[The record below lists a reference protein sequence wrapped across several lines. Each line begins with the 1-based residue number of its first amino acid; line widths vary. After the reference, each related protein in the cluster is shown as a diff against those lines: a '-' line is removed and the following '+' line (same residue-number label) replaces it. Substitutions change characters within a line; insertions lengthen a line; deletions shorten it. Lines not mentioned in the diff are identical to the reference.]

1 MKFSVEQD
9 QSTDLISDVAMLLL
23 HGVTA
28 AHVHHWNTL
37 GPGSYAEHQAIGAF
51 YDELQELA
59 DSLIEGCLTDS
70 SKIISAQKAFF
81 LGESSLA
88 LVEYI
93 YKELKSLRVNVA
105 FPQDSEVQNEVD
117 AIAMLCRHTIFK
129 LKRLK

>member
-59 DSLIEGCLTDS
+59 DSLIEGCLLDK
-70 SKIISAQKAFF
+70 SKKISAQGALF
-81 LGESSLA
+81 LGETPLA
-88 LVEYI
+88 LVQYI
-93 YKELKSLRVNVA
+93 YDQVAVLRKNND
-105 FPQDSEVQNEVD
+105 FPQASEIQNAVD
-117 AIAMLCRHTIFK
+117 EIQMLCRHTINK
-129 LKRLK
+129 LVRLG